1 MLGRLINDVL
11 VRMYIEA
18 VTAKLK
24 ALAWHGPEGT
34 EEDHRNSGSFIQKFH
49 TGTRSYAA

>member
-1 MLGRLINDVL
+1 MLARLINDVL

-34 EEDHRNSGSFIQKFH
+34 EEDHKNSASYIQKFH
-49 TGTRSYAA
+49 NGIRSYAA